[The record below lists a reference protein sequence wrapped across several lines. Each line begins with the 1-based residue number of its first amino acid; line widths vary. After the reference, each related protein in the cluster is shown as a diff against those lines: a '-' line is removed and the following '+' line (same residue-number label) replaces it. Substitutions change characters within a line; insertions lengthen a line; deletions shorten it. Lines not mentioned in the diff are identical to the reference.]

1 MWPLTILTQGA
12 FQVKSQRIELLGK
25 SLLCRVPGG
34 EGDFLVSLLFSLG
47 FSRYDPVVG
56 PGDLEPGKGFSKGS
70 PSVFLR
76 DS

>member
-1 MWPLTILTQGA
+1 M
-12 FQVKSQRIELLGK
+12 KSQRTGAVGK
-25 SLLCRVPGG
+25 SLLCRVTGG

-47 FSRYDPVVG
+47 FSRYDPAVG
-56 PGDLEPGKGFSKGS
+56 PRGAGARKGVSKCS